1 MTAPMDDTDPRGT
14 IAVLARE
21 RGVSLA
27 ELSRVLGRNPA
38 YMQQY
43 IDRGTPRR
51 LAEADRATLA
61 GYLGVR
67 ESALGGPV
75 RDELVAIL
83 RIDAAAAAGP
93 GGLVEDDRADG
104 ALRIDAALLRQ
115 LRVRPDNASMIE
127 VTGDSMEPVLGHG
140 DTILVDRGDRRG
152 VSGAIYVVRY
162 DGALLVKRLAR
173 VPGGIELVS
182 DNTAYPP
189 IAVAGIPDIV
199 GRVVWLSRRL

>member
-61 GYLGVR
+61 RYLGVR

-75 RDELVAIL
+75 RDELVAVL

-104 ALRIDAALLRQ
+104 VLRIDAALLRQ
-115 LRVRPDNASMIE
+115 LRVRTDNASMIE

-182 DNTAYPP
+182 DNSAYPP
-189 IAVAGIPDIV
+189 IAVTGTPDIV